1 LQVNPFP
8 DPTVSARHRRT
19 EDRDVAADNLS
30 MTVLPKGAITS
41 SILTAAYHG
50 ARPFAEEI
58 PNAADP

>member
-1 LQVNPFP
+1 
-8 DPTVSARHRRT
+8 
-19 EDRDVAADNLS
+19 